1 MGRLHGDII
10 DMPRVPRRGPRVRRV
25 AVFGRRPSS
34 HPCGR
39 WGDDPG
45 RSRHMRGVV
54 RQSLAAGT
62 RDTGWAQA
70 GASMVARTMTGAA
83 PLVVPVGVR
92 HDGGRAP
99 SCPSRREPGGGA
111 VGWRRVA
118 GSGQRAAGRGGGIAG
133 EGRCGPRNKQI
144 YIDICMITY
153 VVSESCHSDE
163 AGAYLMSPPPPWEPE
178 VHGSWYLDTWGCGGW
193 YMVRRGTRQQGK
205 R

>member
-1 MGRLHGDII
+1 
-10 DMPRVPRRGPRVRRV
+10 
-25 AVFGRRPSS
+25 
-34 HPCGR
+34 
-39 WGDDPG
+39 
-45 RSRHMRGVV
+45 
-54 RQSLAAGT
+54 
-62 RDTGWAQA
+62 
-70 GASMVARTMTGAA
+70 MVARTMTGAA

-118 GSGQRAAGRGGGIAG
+118 AGSGARRGDS
-133 EGRCGPRNKQI
+133 GPRNKQI

-178 VHGSWYLDTWGCGGW
+178 VHGSRYLDTWGCGGW

>member
-1 MGRLHGDII
+1 
-10 DMPRVPRRGPRVRRV
+10 
-25 AVFGRRPSS
+25 
-34 HPCGR
+34 
-39 WGDDPG
+39 
-45 RSRHMRGVV
+45 
-54 RQSLAAGT
+54 
-62 RDTGWAQA
+62 
-70 GASMVARTMTGAA
+70 MVARTMTGAA

-99 SCPSRREPGGGA
+99 SRPSRREPGGGA

-178 VHGSWYLDTWGCGGW
+178 VHGSRYLDTWGCGGW
-193 YMVRRGTRQQGK
+193 YMVRRGTRPQGK